1 MQQVAGSDPKGDIM
15 NPEESKPL
23 ELPPLEIEYLF
34 YLEARCASKIPIGD
48 VGGGELN
55 ISSEVYYNAYML
67 K

>member
-1 MQQVAGSDPKGDIM
+1 M